1 MQQREPNQHSQRAYT
16 QLMKE
21 WSHTSTA
28 QAINYEDLS
37 LLLFMTQTAIS
48 DLKLLKSLFFHRKF
62 SGGLKFMKK
71 NEAVSTDAFQGNNQ
85 DYANSQ
91 SYWDSLNSDLRD
103 AIKTLPVNPVKLDR
117 TLRTMISNAHK
128 EEQNPNDVVLDNNQ

>member
-1 MQQREPNQHSQRAYT
+1 
-16 QLMKE
+16 
-21 WSHTSTA
+21 
-28 QAINYEDLS
+28 
-37 LLLFMTQTAIS
+37 
-48 DLKLLKSLFFHRKF
+48 
-62 SGGLKFMKK
+62 MKK

-128 EEQNPNDVVLDNNQ
+128 EEQNPNDVVLDNNQPVEIR

>member
-1 MQQREPNQHSQRAYT
+1 
-16 QLMKE
+16 
-21 WSHTSTA
+21 
-28 QAINYEDLS
+28 
-37 LLLFMTQTAIS
+37 
-48 DLKLLKSLFFHRKF
+48 
-62 SGGLKFMKK
+62 MKK

-85 DYANSQ
+85 DYNNSQ

-128 EEQNPNDVVLDNNQ
+128 EE